1 MTTPKRNGI
10 LWEPFLFHNSRF
22 STERMDYQPDSL
34 SEINNEA
41 WNIFKRRLMH
51 FIHLNTN
58 SLLFKIDEIGCTAKL
73 TSATFIG
80 LSETKLDNIVL
91 RF

>member
-1 MTTPKRNGI
+1 MIYYGN
-10 LWEPFLFHNSRF
+10 LFLSITVGFC
-22 STERMDYQPDSL
+22 TERMDYQPDSL
-34 SEINNEA
+34 SEISNEA
-41 WNIFKRRLMH
+41 WNIFKKRLMH

-73 TSATFIG
+73 TSATVIG